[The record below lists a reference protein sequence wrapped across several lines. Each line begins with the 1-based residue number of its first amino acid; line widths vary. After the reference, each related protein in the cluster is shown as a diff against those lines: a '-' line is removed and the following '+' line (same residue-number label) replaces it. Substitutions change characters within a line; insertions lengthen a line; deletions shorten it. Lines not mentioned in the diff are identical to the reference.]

1 MKITLIAGARP
12 NFMKIAP
19 LIKAI
24 QKAAAEGH
32 DIRHRLVHTG
42 QHYDK
47 NMSDTFFEELGIP
60 MPDINLGCGGGTQAE
75 QTANIMM
82 AFEKDLMQN
91 PTDLVLV
98 VGDVTSTMACSI
110 VAKKLNTKVCHV
122 EAGIRSWDQTMPE
135 EINRMVTDAL
145 ADYMFTTSEIANKN
159 LLLQGACLEKPIL
172 NPSLKGRT
180 LNTTELSPFPSG
192 EEWGEACSFA
202 QVWGAHTADS
212 TQYDLL
218 KENAKT
224 NRKNPTEAE
233 SVMWDMLKGNNL
245 GYHFRRQHIILDYI
259 VDYICLE
266 KGLVIELDG
275 GYHND
280 PQQKAYD
287 GYRTAHLQRLGYTEL
302 RFKNEELLCNPDDVI
317 KKIKETLESLPS
329 INSLPFREGQG
340 VGSLP
345 SLQAMG
351 NGQWEMGEETNRQS
365 PIANSLPALPE
376 EQYAFKRNVQR
387 VWYVGNVMIDT
398 LLANR
403 ERFRR
408 PAIYDTLGLE
418 EKQYVVMTMHRPA
431 NVDEQEHLKALME
444 QIITNVHGLP
454 IIFPI
459 HPRTAKLFYQ
469 LWGDEE
475 QLAKLFPNLHIV
487 DPMGYLEF
495 NYLVEHA
502 KVVVTDSGGIT
513 EETTVMGVPCITLRD
528 NTERPETCTVGT
540 NMLIGTRPEAIKPA
554 LDKLFAG
561 EWKKGAIPALWD
573 GHTAERI
580 VEILLKKDL

>member
-1 MKITLIAGARP
+1 MLITLIAGARP

-24 QKAAAEGH
+24 QKASTEGH
-32 DIRHRLVHTG
+32 DIDYRLVHTG

-60 MPDINLGCGGGTQAE
+60 MPHVNLGCGGGTQAE

-82 AFEKDLMQN
+82 AFEKDLMAN

-110 VAKKLNTKVCHV
+110 VAKKLQTKVCHV
-122 EAGIRSWDQTMPE
+122 EAGIRSWDLSMPE

-159 LLLQGACLEKPIL
+159 LVLSGCSLEDTPV
-172 NPSLKGRT
+172 SG
-180 LNTTELSPFPSG
+180 LSPLAS
-192 EEWGEACSFA
+192 
-202 QVWGAHTADS
+202 
-212 TQYDLL
+212 
-218 KENAKT
+218 
-224 NRKNPTEAE
+224 
-233 SVMWDMLKGNNL
+233 
-245 GYHFRRQHIILDYI
+245 
-259 VDYICLE
+259 
-266 KGLVIELDG
+266 
-275 GYHND
+275 
-280 PQQKAYD
+280 
-287 GYRTAHLQRLGYTEL
+287 
-302 RFKNEELLCNPDDVI
+302 
-317 KKIKETLESLPS
+317 
-329 INSLPFREGQG
+329 
-340 VGSLP
+340 
-345 SLQAMG
+345 
-351 NGQWEMGEETNRQS
+351 
-365 PIANSLPALPE
+365 SLPALPE

-403 ERFRR
+403 ARFRR
-408 PAIYDTLGLE
+408 PAVYDTLGLK

-459 HPRTAKLFYQ
+459 HPRTAKLFYN
-469 LWGDEE
+469 LWGDEQ
-475 QLAKLFPNLHIV
+475 QLSQLFPNLHIV

-495 NYLVEHA
+495 NYLVERA
-502 KVVVTDSGGIT
+502 KAVVTDSGGIT

-540 NMLIGTRPEAIKPA
+540 NMLIGTNPQAIKPA

-561 EWKKGAIPALWD
+561 EWKQGAIPALWD

-580 VEILLKKDL
+580 VKILLSL

>member
-1 MKITLIAGARP
+1 MKITLVAGARP

-60 MPDINLGCGGGTQAE
+60 MPDVNLGCGGGTQAE
-75 QTANIMM
+75 QTANIMV
-82 AFEKDLMQN
+82 AFEKDLIEH

-159 LLLQGACLEKPIL
+159 LLLLGAELQA
-172 NPSLKGRT
+172 SR
-180 LNTTELSPFPSG
+180 LSPFAS
-192 EEWGEACSFA
+192 
-202 QVWGAHTADS
+202 
-212 TQYDLL
+212 
-218 KENAKT
+218 
-224 NRKNPTEAE
+224 
-233 SVMWDMLKGNNL
+233 
-245 GYHFRRQHIILDYI
+245 
-259 VDYICLE
+259 
-266 KGLVIELDG
+266 
-275 GYHND
+275 
-280 PQQKAYD
+280 
-287 GYRTAHLQRLGYTEL
+287 
-302 RFKNEELLCNPDDVI
+302 
-317 KKIKETLESLPS
+317 SLPD
-329 INSLPFREGQG
+329 
-340 VGSLP
+340 
-345 SLQAMG
+345 
-351 NGQWEMGEETNRQS
+351 
-365 PIANSLPALPE
+365 LPE
-376 EQYAFKRNVQR
+376 EQYAFKRTPQR

-403 ERFRR
+403 SRFRR
-408 PAIYDTLGLE
+408 PAVYDTLGLQ

-444 QIITNVHGLP
+444 QIINNVHGLP

-475 QLAKLFPNLHIV
+475 QLSELFPNLHIV

-495 NYLVEHA
+495 NYLVERA
-502 KVVVTDSGGIT
+502 KAVVTDSGGIT

-528 NTERPETCTVGT
+528 NTERPETCTIGT

-554 LDKLFAG
+554 LDRLFAG
-561 EWKKGAIPALWD
+561 EWKQGAIPALWD

-580 VEILLKKDL
+580 VEILLSL